1 MIGPSGPG
9 PNFGPNNPRMDLA
22 AGEGR
27 IDCPPGAPM
36 RMDNF
41 RSDNP
46 RMDHGLASDFAA
58 LNLQIPNTTKVS
70 VLFDFL
76 KFYLIMLMH
85 IRKAINEKMI
95 SICWHHAKSFLTL
108 GNVTALQWNILLWE
122 NVHLIH

>member
-1 MIGPSGPG
+1 MGRPGRGMIGPSGPG

-27 IDCPPGAPM
+27 LDCPPGGPM

-70 VLFDFL
+70 LLFDFL
-76 KFYLIMLMH
+76 KLYFMLKYAYAYFML
-85 IRKAINEKMI
+85 IRK
-95 SICWHHAKSFLTL
+95 
-108 GNVTALQWNILLWE
+108 GN
-122 NVHLIH
+122 